1 MNTEKIQV
9 VLPDGQNTLTIR
21 EGKAPDQLPILKPVV
36 TDITGTIGAVEE
48 FLSKRFGKEDG
59 LGVFQ
64 IDQRRCHLLVNRED
78 ISIQLFIAENDPYLN
93 GKVTAKLEMHP
104 KLKEF
109 GINTGKV
116 WTPTELGLFFKMNRA
131 FFKERTQNMDLVTQ
145 LMNFTAT
152 VNNSIERSAKEN
164 GDKTD
169 KFAQTVDSNLPK
181 SFSLEISIFKG
192 MQKETLE
199 VETFAQINGRDIA
212 FTLLSP
218 GANQLTEDIRDTV
231 VDEQIVK
238 IKALCPEIPIIEQ

>member
-1 MNTEKIQV
+1 MQI
-9 VLPDGQNTLTIR
+9 VLGAGQENITIR

-36 TDITGTIGAVEE
+36 INISGTIGSVAE
-48 FLSKRFGKEDG
+48 FLSKRVGTE
-59 LGVFQ
+59 Q
-64 IDQRRCHLLVNRED
+64 INEKRCHILVNRED
-78 ISIQLFIAENDPYLN
+78 ISIQLIISENDPYLN
-93 GKVTAKLEMHP
+93 GKVLATLEVHP
-104 KLKEF
+104 KFEEF

-131 FFKERTQNMDLVTQ
+131 FFKERSENMDLVTQ

-164 GDKTD
+164 GDRTD

-192 MQKETLE
+192 MPKETLE
-199 VETFAQINGRDIA
+199 VETFAKINGRDVA

-218 GANQLTEDIRDTV
+218 GANQLTEDIRDKV
-231 VDEQIVK
+231 IDEQINFIEK
-238 IKALCPEIPIIEQ
+238 LCPDIAIIEE